1 MSYAVTLGLKGLVD
15 QTTLSSVS
23 LRLAGLAKLLKR
35 SDFYPIKA
43 RDFEARTSHLFH
55 QSATIPHAVCSAQ
68 VELVN
73 VDHSLFWIRVDPV
86 QLIPD
91 RDTLVLIPA
100 SQLELTADESLS
112 LLDGFNAHFAQ
123 DGVQLVYGSSQAW
136 YLSLPQAV
144 DIQTTALAQAAFRNL
159 QGLFPQ
165 GHASG
170 YWRKLMNEAQML
182 FFNHPVN
189 QARRDRG
196 QAEINSIW
204 LWGEG
209 KLEDQQIKARPD
221 AKIWGQGSYLQGLA
235 SLTQAQCENQPPH
248 YQAWLENAN
257 KTPNLLNH
265 LIVLD
270 ADSQSLADNTLQ
282 SLERDWFQGLLK
294 GLQQGEIH
302 SLYIDLGFDQ
312 GFLLE
317 PKYLKR
323 VWRWRHPLA
332 PHCAS

>member
-1 MSYAVTLGLKGLVD
+1 MSYALTLWLGNLTDQSALTKASLK
-15 QTTLSSVS
+15 LS
-23 LRLAGLAKLLKR
+23 GLARLLKR
-35 SDFYPIKA
+35 ADVYPIKA
-43 RDFEARTSHLFH
+43 RGFEARASHLFH
-55 QSATIPHAVCSAQ
+55 QPATIPHAVCSAQ
-68 VELVN
+68 VELN
-73 VDHSLFWIRVDPV
+73 KADKKLFWIRVDPV

-100 SQLELTADESLS
+100 NQLELTADESLS
-112 LLDGFNAHFAQ
+112 LLDAFNAHFAQ
-123 DGVQLVYGSSQAW
+123 DGVQLVYGSSESW

-144 DIQTTALAQAAFRNL
+144 DIQTTSLAQAAFRNL

-165 GHASG
+165 GHASS

-221 AKIWGQGSYLQGLA
+221 AKIWGQGAYLQGLA
-235 SLTQAQCENQPPH
+235 SLTQAHCENQPAH
-248 YQAWLENAN
+248 YQAWLDNAN

-270 ADSQSLADNTLQ
+270 ADSQSSADNTLQ

-317 PKYLKR
+317 PKNLKR
-323 VWRWRHPLA
+323 FWRWRHPLA
-332 PHCAS
+332 PHCDS